1 MPVQKRGC
9 FFAAL
14 GMLFGLIVLPGP
26 AFAGILPRPSPPVT
40 QEGTSPPPRAEA
52 VSGLW
57 GTSYLLPACEE
68 ENEIIP
74 VDP

>member
-26 AFAGILPRPSPPVT
+26 VFTGTLPRLPHRIN
-40 QEGTSPPPRAEA
+40 QENTSTPPPAEA
-52 VSGLW
+52 EPGFC
-57 GTSYLLPACEE
+57 GTSYQLPAHEE